1 MMAYVES
8 CYDYATYSYDVHDGR
23 PIADTP
29 PGQYWTQYPGTA
41 CCAQIFDIHEWVLPD
56 LAIISDRAKANYVYD
71 VATYSYDPS
80 GGMLEEHLER
90 MLLLVAYYLHQMFM
104 DLRKRSS
111 AAAALYRKLAIP
123 YHKPA
128 KPHTIT
134 VLLYR
139 DHARKAIV
147 CGILWFLNIEEKAN
161 PADVLS
167 KHCGHVNRVG
177 PYLKWLLL
185 WQGAPPLEG
194 EVILRKKGEPKV

>member
-1 MMAYVES
+1 
-8 CYDYATYSYDVHDGR
+8 
-23 PIADTP
+23 
-29 PGQYWTQYPGTA
+29 
-41 CCAQIFDIHEWVLPD
+41 
-56 LAIISDRAKANYVYD
+56 
-71 VATYSYDPS
+71 
-80 GGMLEEHLER
+80 MLF
-90 MLLLVAYYLHQMFM
+90 LVAYYLQQMLM
-104 DLRKRSS
+104 DLRKGSS
-111 AAAALYRKLAIP
+111 AAAAPYRKAGRKPAIP

-147 CGILWFLNIEEKAN
+147 CGILWFLNIEEGAN

-194 EVILRKKGEPKV
+194 EVIPRKKGEPKV